1 MIKRSRYPILVLG
14 LFGLTVMAIKPRASA
29 KADEPAK
36 LPGPNSTIYKTSEI
50 EGWTVYVKRDFL
62 KSQPELAE
70 RTLTLLRLQLFQ
82 IARIVP
88 AAAVKKLRTVPI
100 WVEENDPS
108 TPCMA
113 YHPGADWCVSI
124 TRTRPWPAVSSWR
137 MPANFSTGPSS
148 SRG

>member
-62 KSQPELAE
+62 KSQPEW
-70 RTLTLLRLQLFQ
+70 R
-82 IARIVP
+82 
-88 AAAVKKLRTVPI
+88 
-100 WVEENDPS
+100 N
-108 TPCMA
+108 
-113 YHPGADWCVSI
+113 
-124 TRTRPWPAVSSWR
+124 TR
-137 MPANFSTGPSS
+137 
-148 SRG
+148 